1 MSFWE
6 QLLSAGDV
14 FLQKMLQHSEVKRKL
29 EDDILRRQRDEEER
43 RYTLWLREQQ
53 DNEYFGRLAEQYGT
67 IIANDVVREFLQE
80 IHEAVGIGERAI
92 REGKLNE
99 YRKELLKNPTDLSQI
114 PPEALPHLEAFR
126 TSQQRLS
133 SLSQAE
139 FERRL
144 RSRIEQDFISR
155 NIDITRP
162 AVQFAIHR
170 VIQEALGRVATQT
183 GAMVEAG
190 QISPYLA
197 DPLNAWAIYRQPSTG
212 STGGAGR
219 GDAGTGA
226 GAHTGANAGAGG
238 AGTGAQTGAGAT
250 GAGTTDTRANTGA
263 GTGAHTDTGNA
274 GAKKNGGDAKAG
286 ATEKAAPPPQN
297 GGAKAPPK
305 AAPKTAP
312 TRPVRPGSREE
323 TQKRNQNRP
332 QTQPKQ
338 QRPRKA
344 QGETGYNL
352 WRLLATIGSNR
363 REV

>member
-14 FLQKMLQHSEVKRKL
+14 FLQKLLQHSELKRRL
-29 EDDILRRQRDEEER
+29 EDDILRRQQEEEER
-43 RYTLWLREQQ
+43 RYQLRLRELQE
-53 DNEYFGRLAEQYGT
+53 NEYYGKLAEQYGT

-80 IHEAVGIGERAI
+80 IHEAVGIGEKAI

-126 TSQQRLS
+126 TSQQRLA

-144 RSRIEQDFISR
+144 RSRIEQDLISK
-155 NIDITRP
+155 NVDITRP
-162 AVQFAIHR
+162 AVQFAIHK
-170 VIQEALGRVATQT
+170 VIQEAFAKVATQT
-183 GAMVEAG
+183 AAMVQAG
-190 QISPYLA
+190 QISSYLA
-197 DPLNAWAIYRQPSTG
+197 DPLNAWAIYRQPPTG
-212 STGGAGR
+212 STGGAGI
-219 GDAGTGA
+219 GTTDTETR
-226 GAHTGANAGAGG
+226 AHTGANAGVGNAE
-238 AGTGAQTGAGAT
+238 AT
-250 GAGTTDTRANTGA
+250 GAGTNKNKGGA
-263 GTGAHTDTGNA
+263 QS
-274 GAKKNGGDAKAG
+274 G
-286 ATEKAAPPPQN
+286 ATEETAPPQTTPQT
-297 GGAKAPPK
+297 PPK
-305 AAPKTAP
+305 AAPKIAP
-312 TRPVRPGSREE
+312 TRPVRPGSREN

-344 QGETGYNL
+344 QGETGYSL
-352 WRLLATIGSNR
+352 WRLLAAIGSSR